1 MAPYRRL
8 SLVLFALV
16 AAAGLSAA
24 SAAPKPAPQPV
35 MAEEMSL
42 GNPKAKVTVIE
53 YASASCPHCARFSN
67 EVFEAF
73 KAKYVDTGKVHYV
86 FREVLIHPE
95 LDAAGALLVRCVPA
109 DKYFA
114 TVQAIFRSQ
123 PQMFGTAA
131 QPGDVRGA
139 LLNVAKAEG
148 MSEAQF
154 QACLSDTK
162 GLTGVT
168 ARQKIVDDAKISS
181 TPTFV
186 INGKVYDSGEMPID
200 KMSEAVDPLL
210 KS

>member
-73 KAKYVDTGKVHYV
+73 KAKYVDTGKVRYV
-86 FREVLIHPE
+86 FREFLTPPE
-95 LDAAGALLVRCVPA
+95 QFAGAAFLLARCA
-109 DKYFA
+109 GKDKYFPLLGDVFHEQA
-114 TVQAIFRSQ
+114 AIYESNDLGGGLSKIAAKYGMSKEDMTACTSDEKAVQALNDRV
-123 PQMFGTAA
+123 TKA
-131 QPGDVRGA
+131 QKD
-139 LLNVAKAEG
+139 
-148 MSEAQF
+148 
-154 QACLSDTK
+154 
-162 GLTGVT
+162 GVN
-168 ARQKIVDDAKISS
+168 A
-181 TPTFV
+181 TPTFLIGETKIEGEKPLADLSAV
-186 INGKVYDSGEMPID
+186 I
-200 KMSEAVDPLL
+200 DPMLA
-210 KS
+210 K

>member
-73 KAKYVDTGKVHYV
+73 KAKYVDTGKVRYV
-86 FREVLIHPE
+86 FREFLTPPE
-95 LDAAGALLVRCVPA
+95 QFAA
-109 DKYFA
+109 KYGMSKEDMTA
-114 TVQAIFRSQ
+114 CTSDEKAVQALNDRV
-123 PQMFGTAA
+123 TKA
-131 QPGDVRGA
+131 QKD
-139 LLNVAKAEG
+139 
-148 MSEAQF
+148 
-154 QACLSDTK
+154 
-162 GLTGVT
+162 GVN
-168 ARQKIVDDAKISS
+168 A
-181 TPTFV
+181 TPTFLIGETKIEGEKPLADLSAV
-186 INGKVYDSGEMPID
+186 I
-200 KMSEAVDPLL
+200 DPMLA
-210 KS
+210 K